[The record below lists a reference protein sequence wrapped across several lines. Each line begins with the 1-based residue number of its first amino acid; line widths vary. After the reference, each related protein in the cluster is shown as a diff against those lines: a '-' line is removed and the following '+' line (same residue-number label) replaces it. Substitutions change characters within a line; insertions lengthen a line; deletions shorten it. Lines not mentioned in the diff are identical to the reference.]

1 MINQPTNPSKHQGD
15 KTKTKITLLTLTLI
29 TAMAMAEST
38 ITVDEIVDR
47 ANRTA
52 YYQGR
57 DGRAKVSMAITDS
70 QGRQRTREFTI
81 LRLDLEPADQA
92 AAAAFSGDQ
101 KMYVYFER
109 PADVNK
115 MAYLVHKHTDGRD
128 DDRWLYMPGLSL
140 VKRIAASDKRTSFVG
155 SDFFYEDVSGRN
167 PADDTH
173 ELVETT
179 DTYYVLNNIP
189 KDPKSVEFASYK
201 VWIHK
206 ATFLPIKGEYYDAA
220 GSKFREMQAL
230 EVKEIQ
236 GFQTVTKSQMHD
248 LRSGSTTTIS
258 YNRVEYD
265 IGLNEDIFTERYL
278 RAPPR
283 AQLR

>member
-1 MINQPTNPSKHQGD
+1 MKALVLAIALAALAARAQE
-15 KTKTKITLLTLTLI
+15 
-29 TAMAMAEST
+29 TAPN
-38 ITVDEIVDR
+38 VGEIVAK
-47 ANRTA
+47 ANRVS

-57 DGRAKVSMAITDS
+57 NGRARVSMTIKDA
-70 QGRQRTREFTI
+70 QGRERTREFTI
-81 LRLDLEPADQA
+81 LRLDLAPAGDTSD
-92 AAAAFSGDQ
+92 AFTGDQ

-115 MAYLVHKHTDGRD
+115 MAYLVHKHVGGD
-128 DDRWLYMPGLSL
+128 DDRWLFLPGLNL

-167 PADDTH
+167 PDADQH

-179 DTYYVLNNIP
+179 DTYYVLKNTP

-206 ATFLPIKGEYYDAA
+206 TSFIPVKGEYYDAT
-220 GSKFREMQAL
+220 GTKIREMQAL

-236 GFQTVTKSQMHD
+236 GFQTVTKSMIGD
-248 LRSGSTTTIS
+248 LRTGSTTTIT
-258 YNRVEYD
+258 YNKVEYNID
-265 IGLNEDIFTERYL
+265 LAENIFTERYL
-278 RAPPR
+278 RNPPR